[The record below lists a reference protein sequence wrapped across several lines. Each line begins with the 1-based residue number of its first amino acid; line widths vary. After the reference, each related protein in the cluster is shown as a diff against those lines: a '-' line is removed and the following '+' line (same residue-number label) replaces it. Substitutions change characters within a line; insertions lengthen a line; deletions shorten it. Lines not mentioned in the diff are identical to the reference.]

1 MGEKAEG
8 DVGSKGPWWLGVGG
22 NSDMVGDSQKMAL
35 TALGSWSDRGDGRR
49 RRLLGEATSE
59 V

>member
-49 RRLLGEATSE
+49 RRE
-59 V
+59 